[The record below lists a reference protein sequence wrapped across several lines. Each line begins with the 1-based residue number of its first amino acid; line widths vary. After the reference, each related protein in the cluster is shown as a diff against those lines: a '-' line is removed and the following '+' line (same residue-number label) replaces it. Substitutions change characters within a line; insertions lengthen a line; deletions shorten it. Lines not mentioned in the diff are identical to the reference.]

1 MKRQSVAAT
10 LASAFLGLATST
22 FAHAAYPDHP
32 IRIVVPV
39 APGGVTDVVTRVV
52 ASQLQQ
58 SVGQPV
64 IVENR
69 AGGSGI
75 PAAESVARAKADGYT
90 LFMGTIGTLTV
101 NPSVF
106 PNLSYDPLKDFVPV
120 TLVASAPTVLVVN
133 PSVPAGSVGELIAYA
148 KANPGALNYASFGN
162 ATSPHL
168 AGELFK
174 SLAGVEMV
182 HIPYKGGG
190 PAMTDLLGGRV
201 QMMFDNIITSLP
213 HIKEGKL
220 RPLAVT
226 AATRSKLMPNVPTM
240 AEAGLPGQE
249 VSGWVGLVAPAGTPR
264 EIIARLSSEIAR
276 ILHDRDTQSKIVG
289 ADAVGSTPEELG
301 SFMRS
306 ETAKWSRLVKEAN
319 IRAD

>member
-1 MKRQSVAAT
+1 MNWQGIAAR
-10 LASAFLGLATST
+10 LATALLGVASIS
-22 FAHAAYPDHP
+22 AGAAYPDHP
-32 IRIVVPV
+32 IKIVVPV

-52 ASQLQQ
+52 ASRLQE
-58 SVGQPV
+58 SIGQPV
-64 IVENR
+64 IVDNR

-75 PAAESVARAKADGYT
+75 PAAELVAHAKADGYT

-106 PNLSYDPLKDFVPV
+106 PSLSYDPLKDFVPV
-120 TLVASAPTVLVVN
+120 SLVASAPTVLVVN
-133 PSVPAGSVGELIAYA
+133 PSVPVRSVRELIAYA
-148 KANPGALNYASFGN
+148 KSHPGALNYASFGN

-174 SLAGVEMV
+174 SLAHVDIV
-182 HIPYKGGG
+182 HVPYKGGG
-190 PAMTDLLGGRV
+190 PAMTDLLGGHV

-213 HIKEGKL
+213 HIREGKL

-226 AATRSKLMPNVPTM
+226 APTRSKVMPEVPTM

-249 VSGWVGLVAPAGTPR
+249 VSGWVGLVAPAGTPP
-264 EIIARLSSEIAR
+264 EIITLLSTEVAR
-276 ILHDRDTQSKIVG
+276 ILRDPGTQSKIPG
-289 ADAVGSTPEELG
+289 ADAVGSTPEEFG

-306 ETAKWSRLVKEAN
+306 ETAKWARLVKDAN
-319 IRAD
+319 IRAE